1 METTA
6 RNYYRIYD
14 DKEEQNFFK
23 SNLSQ
28 KEIESLL
35 KQFETTHQECC
46 NNDFF
51 ELVKKHDPE
60 AALIEIKSIYY

>member
-28 KEIESLL
+28 KEIEDLV
-35 KQFETTHQECC
+35 KKFEADHQEYY

-51 ELVKKHDPE
+51 AFVKKHDPD